1 MFDVNTQEVAL
12 GRKQGLPIF
21 FGDITDLKLLGT
33 IKLDQASMLIV
44 SIDHSLNAIKVVKH
58 IKDNYPHIK
67 ILARALDIKAMD
79 KLLFAGASWVIAET
93 LESSIRTG
101 EEALSQMGV
110 LPEEIGALMEQL
122 RKNEYEWIRE
132 ITKE

>member
-1 MFDVNTQEVAL
+1 
-12 GRKQGLPIF
+12 
-21 FGDITDLKLLGT
+21 
-33 IKLDQASMLIV
+33 MLIV

>member
-1 MFDVNTQEVAL
+1 M
-12 GRKQGLPIF
+12 I
-21 FGDITDLKLLGT
+21 
-33 IKLDQASMLIV
+33 IV

-79 KLLFAGASWVIAET
+79 KMLFAGASWVIAET

-101 EEALSQMGV
+101 SEALSQLGV
-110 LPEEIGALMEQL
+110 QPDEITTLLESL
-122 RKNEYEWIRE
+122 RKNEYELIRE
-132 ITKE
+132 ITKA